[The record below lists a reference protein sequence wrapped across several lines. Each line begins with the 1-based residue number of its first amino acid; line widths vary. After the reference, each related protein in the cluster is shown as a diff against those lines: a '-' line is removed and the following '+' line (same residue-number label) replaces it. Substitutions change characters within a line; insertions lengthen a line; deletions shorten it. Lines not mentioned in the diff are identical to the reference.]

1 MSEFIKKPFKN
12 NSGVISFSIEDNETK
27 KVTEFY
33 KDTPFPNYKNNDN
46 KQSILE
52 KGNKNILA
60 QKFKKF
66 IGYKKKVLEVGCGTG
81 QLSIFFS
88 LGTNNQI
95 VAFDPTIQSL
105 NLAKNFAKKNNI
117 TNIEFVNADIFD
129 DVLVENYFD
138 FVWCNGVLHH
148 TKDPYKAFQIVSK
161 ALKDEGYI
169 LIGLYNKI
177 GRIRTLFRK
186 YLSKIFGLKVL
197 ETFDPTLKHL
207 KISKE
212 ERESWIKDQYFH
224 PIESLHTLDEVLNWF
239 KNNNIEYIS
248 SIPSCDFEVVQN
260 YDNLFS
266 KSSEGSF
273 YSRIINQISMIFNR
287 LGSDGGLFIV
297 IGKKNIKSG
306 LNKN

>member
-1 MSEFIKKPFKN
+1 MSI
-12 NSGVISFSIEDNETK
+12 
-27 KVTEFY
+27 Y
-33 KDTPFPNYKNNDN
+33 
-46 KQSILE
+46 
-52 KGNKNILA
+52 
-60 QKFKKF
+60 
-66 IGYKKKVLEVGCGTG
+66 
-81 QLSIFFS
+81 FS

-105 NLAKNFAKKNNI
+105 NLKKFCKKNNI

-161 ALKDEGYI
+161 VLKDEGYI

-197 ETFDPTLKHL
+197 EIFDPTLKHL

-212 ERESWIKDQYFH
+212 ERKSWIKDQYFH

-260 YDNLFS
+260 YDNLS
-266 KSSEGSF
+266 G
-273 YSRIINQISMIFNR
+273 
-287 LGSDGGLFIV
+287 
-297 IGKKNIKSG
+297 NIE
-306 LNKN
+306 